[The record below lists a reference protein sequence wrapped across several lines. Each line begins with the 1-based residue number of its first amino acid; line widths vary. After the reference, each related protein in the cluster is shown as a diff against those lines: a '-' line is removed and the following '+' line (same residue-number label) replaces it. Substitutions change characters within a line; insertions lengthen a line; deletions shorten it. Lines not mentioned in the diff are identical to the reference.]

1 VAKTWVL
8 DTETK
13 GTGAHIAPLPRA
25 REEPVSEREL
35 ALVLFKRPPPPRRS
49 DEPALPLRFKVVDV
63 MSAQVLAEG
72 IGARA
77 TVVSAQVLAE
87 GIGARATVDLLEG
100 MRSVTDVRI
109 FLWLEATGRWR
120 LLTLAE
126 QKALWGFR
134 RRLPTA
140 AAQPQPA
147 G

>member
-13 GTGAHIAPLPRA
+13 GTGAHIAPLPRS
-25 REEPVSEREL
+25 REERATEREL
-35 ALVLFKRPPPPRRS
+35 ALVLLERPPRPPQPH
-49 DEPALPLRFKVVDV
+49 EPVPPLRFKVVDV

-77 TVVSAQVLAE
+77 TVE
-87 GIGARATVDLLEG
+87 LLEG
-100 MRSVTDVRI
+100 MHSVTDARI
-109 FLWLEATGRWR
+109 FLWIEMTGRWR

-126 QKALWGFR
+126 QKALWDFR
-134 RRLPTA
+134 RRDPA
-140 AAQPQPA
+140 AAVHEPQPA

>member
-13 GTGAHIAPLPRA
+13 GTGAHIAPLPQA
-25 REEPVSEREL
+25 REEAASEREL
-35 ALVLFKRPPPPRRS
+35 ALVLFKRPPRPLPS
-49 DEPALPLRFKVVDV
+49 QEPELPLRFKVVDV
-63 MSAQVLAEG
+63 MSARVLAEG

-77 TVVSAQVLAE
+77 TVE
-87 GIGARATVDLLEG
+87 LLED

-109 FLWLEATGRWR
+109 FLWIERTGRWR

-134 RRLPTA
+134 RRSLATA
-140 AAQPQPA
+140 HAPQPA

>member
-13 GTGAHIAPLPRA
+13 GTGAHIAPLQRA
-25 REEPVSEREL
+25 REEPLSEREL
-35 ALVLFKRPPPPRRS
+35 ALVLFKRPPRRPQPH
-49 DEPALPLRFKVVDV
+49 EPMLPLRFKVVDV
-63 MSAQVLAEG
+63 MSA
-72 IGARA
+72 R
-77 TVVSAQVLAE
+77 VLAE

-109 FLWLEATGRWR
+109 FLWLETTGRWR

-134 RRLPTA
+134 RRGLPVA
-140 AAQPQPA
+140 APQPQPA
-147 G
+147 

>member
-13 GTGAHIAPLPRA
+13 GTGAHIAPLQRA

-35 ALVLFKRPPPPRRS
+35 ALVLFKRPPRPLQPH
-49 DEPALPLRFKVVDV
+49 EPVLPLRFKVVDV
-63 MSAQVLAEG
+63 MSA
-72 IGARA
+72 R
-77 TVVSAQVLAE
+77 VLAE

-109 FLWLEATGRWR
+109 FLWAETTRRWR

-134 RRLPTA
+134 RRGLPVA
-140 AAQPQPA
+140 APQPQPA
-147 G
+147 

>member
-25 REEPVSEREL
+25 REEPLSEREL
-35 ALVLFKRPPPPRRS
+35 ALFLFKRPPRPQEPH
-49 DEPALPLRFKVVDV
+49 EPAPPPRFKVVDV
-63 MSAQVLAEG
+63 MSARVLA
-72 IGARA
+72 
-77 TVVSAQVLAE
+77 Q

-109 FLWLEATGRWR
+109 FLWRESTGRWR

-134 RRLPTA
+134 RRGRPA
-140 AAQPQPA
+140 AAQPQPT

>member
-1 VAKTWVL
+1 MAKTWVL

-25 REEPVSEREL
+25 REEPLSEREL
-35 ALVLFKRPPPPRRS
+35 ALVLFKGPPRPARPQ
-49 DEPALPLRFKVVDV
+49 EPALPLRFKVVDV
-63 MSAQVLAEG
+63 MSA
-72 IGARA
+72 R
-77 TVVSAQVLAE
+77 VLAE

-109 FLWLEATGRWR
+109 FLWVEATGRWR

>member
-25 REEPVSEREL
+25 REEPASEREL
-35 ALVLFKRPPPPRRS
+35 ALFLFKRPRRPLPS
-49 DEPALPLRFKVVDV
+49 HEPLLPLRFKVVDV
-63 MSAQVLAEG
+63 MSAGVLAEG

-77 TVVSAQVLAE
+77 TVE
-87 GIGARATVDLLEG
+87 LLEG
-100 MRSVTDVRI
+100 MRSVTDARI
-109 FLWLEATGRWR
+109 FLWIERTGRWR

-126 QKALWGFR
+126 QKALWSFR
-134 RRLPTA
+134 GRGLPA
-140 AAQPQPA
+140 AAPQPQPA